1 MSVRVNSSAAL
12 CQVSQLGIYRPDA
25 IEVWRTKVGRIQM
38 KEVQAERVPMQVS
51 QGCLVASVQVDLTEV
66 NIRQLRSDLLT
77 RIQIA
82 KPRGVILDLSAIAV
96 MDIVD
101 WNNLRRTLDMVNI
114 MGSKPIIC
122 GLRPGVVAALSD
134 MDAEVSDVEAVFDLD
149 SAFELLDR
157 ELDDID
163 PDDPEQIL
171 EDDE

>member
-1 MSVRVNSSAAL
+1 M
-12 CQVSQLGIYRPDA
+12 
-25 IEVWRTKVGRIQM
+25 E
-38 KEVQAERVPMQVS
+38 EVQAERVPMQVS

-66 NIRQLRSDLLT
+66 NIRQLRSDLLA
-77 RIQIA
+77 RIQVA
-82 KPRGVILDLSAIAV
+82 RPRGVILDLSAIAV

-101 WNNLRRTLDMVNI
+101 WNNLRRTLDMVDI
-114 MGSKPIIC
+114 MGSRPVIC

-134 MDAEVSDVEAVFDLD
+134 MDAEISDVEAVFDLD